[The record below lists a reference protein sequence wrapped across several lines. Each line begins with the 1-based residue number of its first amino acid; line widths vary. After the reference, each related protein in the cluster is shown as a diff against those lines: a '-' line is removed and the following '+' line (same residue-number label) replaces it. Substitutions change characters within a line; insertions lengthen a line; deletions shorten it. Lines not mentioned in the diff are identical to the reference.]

1 MNLGTLEYEVVANVE
16 SVQSNLTTA
25 IRKIREFSD
34 MAKQSG
40 GDFDKAFDKIDE
52 VASENNAAL
61 RKLEEQMK
69 RLQDEASKALDF
81 GDDDTYQRLNAQIS
95 VLEKE
100 ISIRKSI
107 KKEIEDCANALAEE
121 EKKWEERAAEIEEN
135 EKAQDALNTG
145 IENTKDEIEELRQ
158 ESSNVEAISKLEAEL
173 AKLYDLQS
181 VKVENVKSNLTTAIQ
196 EIKELANA
204 AKQSG
209 GNFNKA
215 FDKIDEVANE
225 NNAALRKLEEQM
237 KRLRDEASKS
247 FEFGDDDTYQRLN
260 VQISVLEKEARVRKS
275 IKKEIEDNANALAEE
290 EKKWEERA
298 AKIEK
303 NEKAH
308 NSLRAKIRETKEA
321 IASLRQENGDV
332 EAISALEAKLA
343 KLYDLQNDIQ
353 SKTKVLADDQFGFKA
368 ASEGAQVL
376 TSTFGALTGVMGL
389 FGQDQEKILRIMQK
403 VQAAEA
409 ISNNLKQISIA
420 FDKDHGYVYAAL
432 TKAKKA
438 YTTATLAMAG
448 ALKISAGAAKGLMAA
463 LTGGLSI
470 AITAAITLITKL
482 ISKHQ
487 EQAKAQEEMIKAQ
500 EEAWNRYT
508 SEVSSNASKQIMQYD
523 LLRDSWKKLDS
534 DQAKAKWAK
543 NHTKELKEIGIQQ
556 TDVNSLENKFSTT
569 GANNF
574 VNSVMKRAKALAIQ
588 KEIMEEYGKMI
599 KQQLDYEKNLETKAL
614 GEQIQ
619 KQFNSTNRGAIQ
631 INMEGINPSSQVKL
645 DNSFGDA
652 NLSFGGKEYEKLKQ
666 SVAEMKKN
674 TMQETDNLKRL
685 KKMLADM
692 GDLSEKNTQS
702 EASANKVVSYR
713 VNTYKQLV
721 EWVERYKD
729 YIEQSDSEELIEQFK
744 LEAADNNGDMSKT
757 AKETVDKLQK
767 YFDDYMILLPV
778 EPTMEM
784 RTEEAKKKLEELMA
798 EIKSEEIELPPIE
811 IEEPEVDWTFEW
823 LDDFEN
829 KVGET
834 EEEID
839 RQIAGMMN
847 EIAQLES
854 KEDPDGLFKNTL
866 DNLYKLVDLLE
877 IAKEKKKK
885 FADEKDQ
892 QKLADTFQQ
901 VFASVSSVLDL
912 MSGFSG
918 DDWTDELLNDMNNLA
933 GASANLAGAIASDNP
948 AEIIQASV
956 EELKAAAAVAADF
969 INKKNIEAI
978 AKSKKMLEDLEKA
991 SKRLAQG
998 SVQSLQN
1005 SYKQIDEYTKQATAN
1020 ANSNKGWGGFMN
1032 KLSGKYKETKEA
1044 AEEARKQAE
1053 ELAEQMREFV
1063 FGGEGAI
1070 EDTARDLAD
1079 SIVSAFEAGDDA
1091 VKAFGE
1097 SVRQTIRNIVKN
1109 LMVNTLIVQ
1118 PIMDIMNK
1126 YGTVLSLALSQ
1137 EKYDAFE
1144 KYMGKMTNE
1153 INQFGEQ
1160 IPFIQEQMQNAL
1172 SSLGGL
1178 ELSDNTNTLSGAL
1191 ANASQESIDL
1201 LAGVM
1206 NAVRF
1211 DVTTIKD
1218 SLNRGI
1224 EALIISNSNLVAI
1237 NMTMQTWQTWQK
1249 DVQEDMALNMSSIER
1264 NVRLLRQN
1272 NGRQSVRDA

>member
-25 IRKIREFSD
+25 IRKIKEFSN
-34 MAKQSG
+34 MASQSG
-40 GDFDKAFDKIDE
+40 SNFDKAFDKIDE

-69 RLQDEASKALDF
+69 RL
-81 GDDDTYQRLNAQIS
+81 
-95 VLEKE
+95 
-100 ISIRKSI
+100 
-107 KKEIEDCANALAEE
+107 
-121 EKKWEERAAEIEEN
+121 
-135 EKAQDALNTG
+135 
-145 IENTKDEIEELRQ
+145 
-158 ESSNVEAISKLEAEL
+158 
-173 AKLYDLQS
+173 
-181 VKVENVKSNLTTAIQ
+181 
-196 EIKELANA
+196 
-204 AKQSG
+204 
-209 GNFNKA
+209 
-215 FDKIDEVANE
+215 
-225 NNAALRKLEEQM
+225 
-237 KRLRDEASKS
+237 RDEASKS
-247 FEFGDDDTYQRLN
+247 FEFGDDATYQRLN
-260 VQISVLEKEARVRKS
+260 AQIAVLQKEASIRKS

-298 AKIEK
+298 AKIQK

-343 KLYDLQNDIQ
+343 KMYDLQNDIQ

-368 ASEGAQVL
+368 ASQGAQVL

-438 YTTATLAMAG
+438 YTSATLAMAG
-448 ALKISAGAAKGLMAA
+448 ALKISTGAAKGLMAA

-569 GANNF
+569 GAKAF
-574 VNSVMKRAKALAIQ
+574 VDSVMKRAQALAIQ
-588 KEIMEEYGKMI
+588 KEMMEEYGNII
-599 KQQLDYEKNLETKAL
+599 KRQLEYQDKTEKLQKAREEQEAREKAKDPSYTSPKLLPEVEELVKYIPTDKEVLWESDKLKNLRTMLKELT
-614 GEQIQ
+614 
-619 KQFNSTNRGAIQ
+619 
-631 INMEGINPSSQVKL
+631 
-645 DNSFGDA
+645 DA
-652 NLSFGGKEYEKLKQ
+652 SKD
-666 SVAEMKKN
+666 
-674 TMQETDNLKRL
+674 T
-685 KKMLADM
+685 
-692 GDLSEKNTQS
+692 TQS
-702 EASANKVVSYR
+702 EAETNKVISYR

-721 EWVERYKD
+721 EWAERYKD
-729 YIEQSDSEELIEQFK
+729 YIEQTDSRELIEQFK
-744 LEAADNNGDMSKT
+744 VEAADNNGEMSKT

-767 YFDDYMILLPV
+767 YFDDYVILFPV

-784 RTEEAKKKLEELMA
+784 RAEETKKKLEEWLADVEA
-798 EIKSEEIELPPIE
+798 EKIQLSPFEIA
-811 IEEPEVDWTFEW
+811 EPEVDWTNEW
-823 LDDFEN
+823 LDNFDN

-834 EEEID
+834 TDEID
-839 RQIAGMMN
+839 NQIAAVLNG
-847 EIAQLES
+847 IANLQA
-854 KEDPDGLFKNTL
+854 KEDPDGLFKGTL
-866 DNLYKLVDLLE
+866 NNLYKMLDLLE
-877 IAKEKKKK
+877 EAKKRKKE

-892 QKLADTFQQ
+892 QKLADTIQE

-933 GASANLAGAIASDNP
+933 GASANLANTFLDPTSSP
-948 AEIIQASV
+948 MEKFQACV

-969 INKKNIEAI
+969 INKKNKEAI
-978 AKSKKMLEDLEKA
+978 EKSKKMLEDLEKA

-1053 ELAEQMREFV
+1053 ELAGQMREFV

-1137 EKYDAFE
+1137 EKYDMFD
-1144 KYMGKMTNE
+1144 KFMGKMTNE
-1153 INQFGEQ
+1153 INLFGEQ
-1160 IPFIQEQMQNAL
+1160 IPFIQEQMQKAL
-1172 SSLGGL
+1172 SQWGGL
-1178 ELSDNTNTLSGAL
+1178 EDITDENNTLSGAL
-1191 ANASQESIDL
+1191 ARASQESIDL

-1218 SLNRGI
+1218 SLNRNF
-1224 EALIISNSNLVAI
+1224 ETLIISNSNLVAI
-1237 NMTMQTWQTWQK
+1237 NMTMQAWQTWHR
-1249 DVQEDMALNMSSIER
+1249 DIQEGMAVDMANIAR
-1264 NVRLLRQN
+1264 NVQRLRQN
-1272 NGRQSVRDA
+1272 NSHQNVRDA

>member
-25 IRKIREFSD
+25 IRKIKEFSN
-34 MAKQSG
+34 MASQSG
-40 GDFDKAFDKIDE
+40 SNFDKAFDKIDE

-69 RLQDEASKALDF
+69 S
-81 GDDDTYQRLNAQIS
+81 
-95 VLEKE
+95 
-100 ISIRKSI
+100 
-107 KKEIEDCANALAEE
+107 
-121 EKKWEERAAEIEEN
+121 
-135 EKAQDALNTG
+135 
-145 IENTKDEIEELRQ
+145 LR
-158 ESSNVEAISKLEAEL
+158 E
-173 AKLYDLQS
+173 
-181 VKVENVKSNLTTAIQ
+181 
-196 EIKELANA
+196 
-204 AKQSG
+204 
-209 GNFNKA
+209 
-215 FDKIDEVANE
+215 
-225 NNAALRKLEEQM
+225 
-237 KRLRDEASKS
+237 EASKS
-247 FEFGDDDTYQRLN
+247 FEFGDDASYQRAN
-260 VQISVLEKEARVRKS
+260 AQIAVLQKEASIRKS

-298 AKIEK
+298 AKIQK

-343 KLYDLQNDIQ
+343 KMYDLQNDIQ

-368 ASEGAQVL
+368 ASQGAQVL

-438 YTTATLAMAG
+438 YTAATLAMAG
-448 ALKISAGAAKGLMAA
+448 ALKISTGAAKGLMAA
-463 LTGGLSI
+463 LTGGLGI

-569 GANNF
+569 GANDF

-599 KQQLDYEKNLETKAL
+599 KQQLDYEKNLEIKAL

-631 INMEGINPSSQVKL
+631 INMEAINPSSQVKL
-645 DNSFGDA
+645 NNPFTDA

-666 SVAEMKKN
+666 SAAEMNKN

-721 EWVERYKD
+721 EWAERYKD

-744 LEAADNNGDMSKT
+744 LEAADNNGEMSKT

-767 YFDDYMILLPV
+767 YFDDYVILFPV

-784 RTEEAKKKLEELMA
+784 RAEETKKKLEEWLA
-798 EIKSEEIELPPIE
+798 DVEADKIQLPPIE
-811 IEEPEVDWTFEW
+811 ITEPEMDWTNEW
-823 LDDFEN
+823 LDNFEN

-834 EEEID
+834 TDEID
-839 RQIAGMMN
+839 NQIAAVLNG
-847 EIAQLES
+847 IANLQA
-854 KEDPDGLFKNTL
+854 KEDPDGLFKGTL
-866 DNLYKLVDLLE
+866 NNLYKMLELLK
-877 IAKEKKKK
+877 IAKKEKED
-885 FADEKDQ
+885 FADKKDQ
-892 QKLADTFQQ
+892 QELAETFQE
-901 VFASVSSVLDL
+901 VFASISAVLDL
-912 MSGFSG
+912 MSGFSADELTG
-918 DDWTDELLNDMNNLA
+918 ELLNDMNNLA
-933 GASANLAGAIASDNP
+933 DASVNFAGAIASGNP
-948 AEIIQASV
+948 AAIFQATV

-969 INKKNIEAI
+969 INKKNKEAI
-978 AKSKKMLEDLEKA
+978 EKSKKMLEDLEKA

-1137 EKYDAFE
+1137 EKYDMFD
-1144 KYMGKMTNE
+1144 KFMGKMTNE
-1153 INQFGEQ
+1153 INLFGEQ
-1160 IPFIQEQMQNAL
+1160 IPFIQEQMQKAL
-1172 SSLGGL
+1172 SQWGGL
-1178 ELSDNTNTLSGAL
+1178 EDITDENNTLSGAL
-1191 ANASQESIDL
+1191 ARASQESIDL

-1218 SLNRGI
+1218 SLNRNF
-1224 EALIISNSNLVAI
+1224 ETLIISNSNLVAI
-1237 NMTMQTWQTWQK
+1237 NMTMQAWQTWHR
-1249 DVQEDMALNMSSIER
+1249 DIQEGMALDMANIAR
-1264 NVRLLRQN
+1264 NVQRLRQN
-1272 NGRQSVRDA
+1272 NSHQNVRDA

>member
-25 IRKIREFSD
+25 IRKIKEFSN
-34 MAKQSG
+34 MASQSG
-40 GDFDKAFDKIDE
+40 SNFDKAFDKIDE

-69 RLQDEASKALDF
+69 RL
-81 GDDDTYQRLNAQIS
+81 
-95 VLEKE
+95 
-100 ISIRKSI
+100 
-107 KKEIEDCANALAEE
+107 
-121 EKKWEERAAEIEEN
+121 
-135 EKAQDALNTG
+135 
-145 IENTKDEIEELRQ
+145 
-158 ESSNVEAISKLEAEL
+158 
-173 AKLYDLQS
+173 
-181 VKVENVKSNLTTAIQ
+181 
-196 EIKELANA
+196 
-204 AKQSG
+204 
-209 GNFNKA
+209 
-215 FDKIDEVANE
+215 
-225 NNAALRKLEEQM
+225 
-237 KRLRDEASKS
+237 RDEASKS
-247 FEFGDDDTYQRLN
+247 FEFGDDATYQRLN
-260 VQISVLEKEARVRKS
+260 AQIAVLQKEASIRKS

-298 AKIEK
+298 AKIQK

-343 KLYDLQNDIQ
+343 KMYDLQNDIQ

-368 ASEGAQVL
+368 ASQGAQVL

-438 YTTATLAMAG
+438 YTSATLAMAG
-448 ALKISAGAAKGLMAA
+448 ALKISTGAAKGLMAA

-569 GANNF
+569 GAKAF
-574 VNSVMKRAKALAIQ
+574 VDSVMKRAQALAIQ
-588 KEIMEEYGKMI
+588 KEMMEEYGNII
-599 KQQLDYEKNLETKAL
+599 KRQLEYQDKTEKLQKAREEQEAREKAKDPSYTSPKLLPEVEELVKYIPTDKEVLWESDKLKNLRTMLKELT
-614 GEQIQ
+614 
-619 KQFNSTNRGAIQ
+619 
-631 INMEGINPSSQVKL
+631 
-645 DNSFGDA
+645 DA
-652 NLSFGGKEYEKLKQ
+652 SKD
-666 SVAEMKKN
+666 
-674 TMQETDNLKRL
+674 T
-685 KKMLADM
+685 
-692 GDLSEKNTQS
+692 TQS
-702 EASANKVVSYR
+702 EAETNKVISYR

-721 EWVERYKD
+721 EWAERYKD
-729 YIEQSDSEELIEQFK
+729 YIEQTDSRELIEQFK
-744 LEAADNNGDMSKT
+744 VEAADNNGEMSKT

-767 YFDDYMILLPV
+767 YFDDYVILFPV

-784 RTEEAKKKLEELMA
+784 RAEETKKKLEEWLADVEA
-798 EIKSEEIELPPIE
+798 EKIQLSPFEIA
-811 IEEPEVDWTFEW
+811 EPEVDWTNEW
-823 LDDFEN
+823 LDNFDN

-834 EEEID
+834 TDEID
-839 RQIAGMMN
+839 NQIAAVLNG
-847 EIAQLES
+847 IANLQA
-854 KEDPDGLFKNTL
+854 KEDPDGLFKGTL
-866 DNLYKLVDLLE
+866 NNLYKMLDLLE
-877 IAKEKKKK
+877 EAKKRKKE

-892 QKLADTFQQ
+892 QKLADTIQE

-933 GASANLAGAIASDNP
+933 GASANLANTFLDPTSSP
-948 AEIIQASV
+948 MEKFQACV

-969 INKKNIEAI
+969 INKKNKEAI
-978 AKSKKMLEDLEKA
+978 EKSKKMLEDLEKA

-1137 EKYDAFE
+1137 EKYDMFD
-1144 KYMGKMTNE
+1144 KFMGKMTNE
-1153 INQFGEQ
+1153 INLFGEQ
-1160 IPFIQEQMQNAL
+1160 IPFIQEQLQKAL
-1172 SSLGGL
+1172 SQWGGL
-1178 ELSDNTNTLSGAL
+1178 EDITDENNTLSSAL
-1191 ANASQESIDL
+1191 ARASQESIDL

-1218 SLNRGI
+1218 SLNRNF
-1224 EALIISNSNLVAI
+1224 ETLIISNSNLVAI
-1237 NMTMQTWQTWQK
+1237 NMTMQAWQTWHR
-1249 DVQEDMALNMSSIER
+1249 DIQEGMAVDMANIAR
-1264 NVRLLRQN
+1264 NVQRLRQN
-1272 NGRQSVRDA
+1272 NSHQNVRDA

>member
-40 GDFDKAFDKIDE
+40 GNFNQAFDKIDE

-69 RLQDEASKALDF
+69 SLREEASKAFEF
-81 GDDDTYQRLNAQIS
+81 GDDATYQRLNAQIS
-95 VLEKE
+95 VLQKE
-100 ISIRKSI
+100 ASIRKSI
-107 KKEIEDCANALAEE
+107 KKEIDDNADALAEE
-121 EKKWEERAAEIEEN
+121 EKKWEER
-135 EKAQDALNTG
+135 
-145 IENTKDEIEELRQ
+145 
-158 ESSNVEAISKLEAEL
+158 V
-173 AKLYDLQS
+173 
-181 VKVENVKSNLTTAIQ
+181 
-196 EIKELANA
+196 
-204 AKQSG
+204 
-209 GNFNKA
+209 
-215 FDKIDEVANE
+215 
-225 NNAALRKLEEQM
+225 
-237 KRLRDEASKS
+237 
-247 FEFGDDDTYQRLN
+247 
-260 VQISVLEKEARVRKS
+260 
-275 IKKEIEDNANALAEE
+275 
-290 EKKWEERA
+290 

-343 KLYDLQNDIQ
+343 KLYDLQSDIQ

-448 ALKISAGAAKGLMAA
+448 ALKISTGAAKGLMAA
-463 LTGGLSI
+463 LTGGLGI

-569 GANNF
+569 GANDF
-574 VNSVMKRAKALAIQ
+574 VNSIMKRAKALALQ
-588 KEIMEEYGKMI
+588 KALMEEYEKQIQATLTSEKIKETYSKNKKDTSKPQRTASDFMPPGAYYSSSSYKTSNEEANENLI
-599 KQQLDYEKNLETKAL
+599 NKLSEQYGIAVSEIEQLINGEKKLVGYDESRLESLKQQLATIKKQGGANDATIKSET
-614 GEQIQ
+614 
-619 KQFNSTNRGAIQ
+619 
-631 INMEGINPSSQVKL
+631 
-645 DNSFGDA
+645 
-652 NLSFGGKEYEKLKQ
+652 
-666 SVAEMKKN
+666 
-674 TMQETDNLKRL
+674 
-685 KKMLADM
+685 
-692 GDLSEKNTQS
+692 
-702 EASANKVVSYR
+702 SANKVVSYR

-721 EWVERYKD
+721 EWAERYQD
-729 YIEQSDSEELIEQFK
+729 YIEQSDNEELIEQFK
-744 LEAADNNGDMSKT
+744 VEAADNNGDMSKT

-767 YFDDYMILLPV
+767 YFDDYMILTPV
-778 EPTMEM
+778 EPEINL
-784 RTEEAKKKLEELMA
+784 EKIQQEIEEWKSEIEAKEKFF
-798 EIKSEEIELPPIE
+798 ELPPIE
-811 IEEPEVDWTFEW
+811 IEEPEVDWTSEW

-834 EEEID
+834 TDEID
-839 RQIAGMMN
+839 NQIAAVLNG
-847 EIAQLES
+847 IANLEAQ
-854 KEDPDGLFKNTL
+854 EDPDGLFKGTL
-866 DNLYKLVDLLE
+866 DNLHKMLELLK
-877 IAKEKKKK
+877 IAKKEKEDLEDKKGIQDI
-885 FADEKDQ
+885 ADE
-892 QKLADTFQQ
+892 FQE
-901 VFASVSSVLDL
+901 VLRTVSSILDTASQL
-912 MSGFSG
+912 ST
-918 DDWTDELLNDMNNLA
+918 DDWTSELMGDLSDLSNA
-933 GASANLAGAIASDNP
+933 GAQVASGLATFLTTGNP
-948 AEIIQASV
+948 LELIEASV
-956 EELKAAAAVAADF
+956 EALKAGAAVAADF
-969 INKKNIEAI
+969 INKKNKEAI
-978 AKSKKMLEDLEKA
+978 EKSKKMLEELEKA

-1126 YGTVLSLALSQ
+1126 YGTILSLSLSQ

>member
-25 IRKIREFSD
+25 IRKIKEFSN
-34 MAKQSG
+34 MASQSG
-40 GDFDKAFDKIDE
+40 SNFDKAFDKIDE

-69 RLQDEASKALDF
+69 S
-81 GDDDTYQRLNAQIS
+81 
-95 VLEKE
+95 
-100 ISIRKSI
+100 
-107 KKEIEDCANALAEE
+107 
-121 EKKWEERAAEIEEN
+121 
-135 EKAQDALNTG
+135 
-145 IENTKDEIEELRQ
+145 LR
-158 ESSNVEAISKLEAEL
+158 E
-173 AKLYDLQS
+173 
-181 VKVENVKSNLTTAIQ
+181 
-196 EIKELANA
+196 
-204 AKQSG
+204 
-209 GNFNKA
+209 
-215 FDKIDEVANE
+215 
-225 NNAALRKLEEQM
+225 
-237 KRLRDEASKS
+237 EASKS
-247 FEFGDDDTYQRLN
+247 FEFGDDATYQRLN
-260 VQISVLEKEARVRKS
+260 AQIAVLQKEASIRKS

-298 AKIEK
+298 AKIQK

-343 KLYDLQNDIQ
+343 KMYDLQNDIQ

-368 ASEGAQVL
+368 ASQGAQVL

-438 YTTATLAMAG
+438 YTAATLAMAG
-448 ALKISAGAAKGLMAA
+448 ALKISTGAAKGLMAA
-463 LTGGLSI
+463 LTGGLGI
-470 AITAAITLITKL
+470 AITAAIALITKL

-487 EQAKAQEEMIKAQ
+487 EQAKAQEKMIKAQ

-556 TDVNSLENKFSTT
+556 TDVNSLEKQFSTT
-569 GANNF
+569 GAKTF
-574 VNSVMKRAKALAIQ
+574 VDSVMKRAKALALQ
-588 KEIMEEYGKMI
+588 KEMMEEYGNII
-599 KQQLDYEKNLETKAL
+599 KRQL
-614 GEQIQ
+614 
-619 KQFNSTNRGAIQ
+619 
-631 INMEGINPSSQVKL
+631 
-645 DNSFGDA
+645 
-652 NLSFGGKEYEKLKQ
+652 EYQDKTEKLRKAR
-666 SVAEMKKN
+666 AEQEKKEKAKDPSYTSPKLLPEVEQLIKYKPEDEN
-674 TMQETDNLKRL
+674 ALWESDKLKNL
-685 KKMLADM
+685 KKMMEEL
-692 GDLSEKNTQS
+692 GDISEKNTQS

-721 EWVERYKD
+721 EWAERYKD
-729 YIEQSDSEELIEQFK
+729 YIEQTDSRELIEQFK
-744 LEAADNNGDMSKT
+744 VEAADNNGEMSKT

-767 YFDDYMILLPV
+767 YFDDYVILFPV

-784 RTEEAKKKLEELMA
+784 RAEETKKKLEEWLA
-798 EIKSEEIELPPIE
+798 EIDAEKIQLPPFE
-811 IEEPEVDWTFEW
+811 IAEPEVDWTNEW
-823 LDDFEN
+823 LDNFEN
-829 KVGET
+829 KVGDT
-834 EEEID
+834 TDEID
-839 RQIAGMMN
+839 NQIAAVLNG
-847 EIAQLES
+847 IANLQA
-854 KEDPDGLFKNTL
+854 KEDPDGLFKGTL
-866 DNLYKLVDLLE
+866 NNLYKMLGLLQE
-877 IAKEKKKK
+877 AKKRKEE
-885 FADEKDQ
+885 FEQ
-892 QKLADTFQQ
+892 ISNTQKLAKQYTE
-901 VFASVSSVLDL
+901 VLDSITIIFDTISQL
-912 MSGFSG
+912 S
-918 DDWTDELLNDMNNLA
+918 TDEWTGELMNDL
-933 GASANLAGAIASDNP
+933 ANLSDAGSHIATGLATFLTSGNP
-948 AEIIQASV
+948 VELIEASV
-956 EELKAAAAVAADF
+956 EALKAGAAVAADF
-969 INKKNIEAI
+969 INKKNKEVIE
-978 AKSKKMLEDLEKA
+978 KSKKMLEELEKA

-1020 ANSNKGWGGFMN
+1020 AKSNKGWGGVAN
-1032 KLSGKYKETKEA
+1032 WLSGKYKETEEA

-1137 EKYDAFE
+1137 EKYDMFD
-1144 KYMGKMTNE
+1144 KFMGKMTNE
-1153 INQFGEQ
+1153 INLFGEQ
-1160 IPFIQEQMQNAL
+1160 IPFIQEQMQKAL
-1172 SSLGGL
+1172 SQWGGL
-1178 ELSDNTNTLSGAL
+1178 EDITDENNTLSGAL
-1191 ANASQESIDL
+1191 ARASQESIDL

-1218 SLNRGI
+1218 SLNRNF
-1224 EALIISNSNLVAI
+1224 ETLIISNSNLVAI
-1237 NMTMQTWQTWQK
+1237 NMTMQAWQTWHR
-1249 DVQEDMALNMSSIER
+1249 DIQEGMALDMANIAR
-1264 NVRLLRQN
+1264 NVQRLRQN
-1272 NGRQSVRDA
+1272 NSHQNVRDA

>member
-25 IRKIREFSD
+25 IRKIKEFSD

-40 GDFDKAFDKIDE
+40 GNFDKAFDKIDE

-61 RKLEEQMK
+61 KKLEEQMK
-69 RLQDEASKALDF
+69 SLREEASKSFEF
-81 GDDDTYQRLNAQIS
+81 GDDATYQRLNAQIS
-95 VLEKE
+95 VLQK
-100 ISIRKSI
+100 
-107 KKEIEDCANALAEE
+107 
-121 EKKWEERAAEIEEN
+121 
-135 EKAQDALNTG
+135 
-145 IENTKDEIEELRQ
+145 
-158 ESSNVEAISKLEAEL
+158 
-173 AKLYDLQS
+173 
-181 VKVENVKSNLTTAIQ
+181 
-196 EIKELANA
+196 
-204 AKQSG
+204 
-209 GNFNKA
+209 
-215 FDKIDEVANE
+215 
-225 NNAALRKLEEQM
+225 
-237 KRLRDEASKS
+237 EAS
-247 FEFGDDDTYQRLN
+247 
-260 VQISVLEKEARVRKS
+260 IRKS

-308 NSLRAKIRETKEA
+308 NSLRARIKETKEA

-343 KLYDLQNDIQ
+343 KLYDLQSDIQ
-353 SKTKVLADDQFGFKA
+353 AKTKVLADDQFGFKA

-448 ALKISAGAAKGLMAA
+448 ALKISTGAAKGLMAA

-569 GANNF
+569 GANDF

-645 DNSFGDA
+645 DNPFGDA
-652 NLSFGGKEYEKLKQ
+652 NFSLGGKEYEKLKQ
-666 SVAEMKKN
+666 SAAEMNKN

-721 EWVERYKD
+721 EWAERYQD
-729 YIEQSDSEELIEQFK
+729 YIEQSDNEELIEQFK
-744 LEAADNNGDMSKT
+744 VEAADNHGDMSKT

-767 YFDDYMILLPV
+767 YFDDYMILTPV
-778 EPTMEM
+778 KPEINLEKMQQEI
-784 RTEEAKKKLEELMA
+784 EEW
-798 EIKSEEIELPPIE
+798 KSEIAAKEKFFELPPIE
-811 IEEPEVDWTFEW
+811 IEEPEVDWTSEW

-834 EEEID
+834 TDEID
-839 RQIAGMMN
+839 NQIAAVLNG
-847 EIAQLES
+847 IANLEAQ
-854 KEDPDGLFKNTL
+854 EDPDGLFKGTL
-866 DNLYKLVDLLE
+866 DNLYKMLDLLKE
-877 IAKEKKKK
+877 AKKEKKE
-885 FADEKDQ
+885 FADKKDQ

-933 GASANLAGAIASDNP
+933 GASANLAGAIASENS
-948 AEIIQASV
+948 AAIIQASV

-1097 SVRQTIRNIVKN
+1097 SVRQTIRNIIKN

-1126 YGTVLSLALSQ
+1126 YGTWLSLSLTQ
-1137 EKYDAFE
+1137 EKYDTFE
-1144 KYMGKMTNE
+1144 KIMGKMTNE
-1153 INQFGEQ
+1153 INLFGEQ
-1160 IPFIQEQMQNAL
+1160 IPYIQEQMQNAL

-1224 EALIISNSNLVAI
+1224 EALIISHSNLVAI

>member
-25 IRKIREFSD
+25 IRKIKEFSN
-34 MAKQSG
+34 MASQSG
-40 GDFDKAFDKIDE
+40 SNFDKAFDKIDE

-69 RLQDEASKALDF
+69 S
-81 GDDDTYQRLNAQIS
+81 
-95 VLEKE
+95 
-100 ISIRKSI
+100 
-107 KKEIEDCANALAEE
+107 
-121 EKKWEERAAEIEEN
+121 
-135 EKAQDALNTG
+135 
-145 IENTKDEIEELRQ
+145 LR
-158 ESSNVEAISKLEAEL
+158 E
-173 AKLYDLQS
+173 
-181 VKVENVKSNLTTAIQ
+181 
-196 EIKELANA
+196 
-204 AKQSG
+204 
-209 GNFNKA
+209 
-215 FDKIDEVANE
+215 
-225 NNAALRKLEEQM
+225 
-237 KRLRDEASKS
+237 EASKS
-247 FEFGDDDTYQRLN
+247 FEFGDDASYQRAN
-260 VQISVLEKEARVRKS
+260 AQIAVLQKEASIRKS

-298 AKIEK
+298 AKIQK

-343 KLYDLQNDIQ
+343 KMYDLQNDIQ

-368 ASEGAQVL
+368 ASQGAQVL

-438 YTTATLAMAG
+438 YTSATLAMAG
-448 ALKISAGAAKGLMAA
+448 ALKISTGAAKGLMAA
-463 LTGGLSI
+463 LTGGLGI

-543 NHTKELKEIGIQQ
+543 NHTKELREIGIQQ

-569 GANNF
+569 GANDF

-588 KEIMEEYGKMI
+588 KEMMEEYGNII
-599 KQQLDYEKNLETKAL
+599 KRQLEYQDKTEKLRKARAEQEAREKAKDPSYTSPKLLPEVEELVKYTPTDKEVLWESDKLKNLKTM
-614 GEQIQ
+614 
-619 KQFNSTNRGAIQ
+619 
-631 INMEGINPSSQVKL
+631 MEELK
-645 DNSFGDA
+645 DA
-652 NLSFGGKEYEKLKQ
+652 SKD
-666 SVAEMKKN
+666 
-674 TMQETDNLKRL
+674 T
-685 KKMLADM
+685 
-692 GDLSEKNTQS
+692 TQS
-702 EASANKVVSYR
+702 EAETNKVVSYR

-721 EWVERYKD
+721 EWAERYKD
-729 YIEQSDSEELIEQFK
+729 YIEQTDSNELIEQFK
-744 LEAADNNGDMSKT
+744 VEAADNNGEMSKT

-767 YFDDYMILLPV
+767 YFDDYVILLPV

-784 RTEEAKKKLEELMA
+784 RAEETKKKLEEWLA
-798 EIKSEEIELPPIE
+798 EVEAEKIQLSPFEIA
-811 IEEPEVDWTFEW
+811 EPEMDWTNEW
-823 LDDFEN
+823 LDNFDN

-834 EEEID
+834 TDEID
-839 RQIAGMMN
+839 NQIAAVLNG
-847 EIAQLES
+847 IANLQA
-854 KEDPDGLFKNTL
+854 KEDPDGLFKGTL
-866 DNLYKLVDLLE
+866 NNLYKMLGLLQE
-877 IAKEKKKK
+877 AKKRKEE
-885 FADEKDQ
+885 FEQ
-892 QKLADTFQQ
+892 ISNTQKLAKQYTE
-901 VFASVSSVLDL
+901 VLDSITMIFDTISQL
-912 MSGFSG
+912 S
-918 DDWTDELLNDMNNLA
+918 TDEWTGELMNDL
-933 GASANLAGAIASDNP
+933 ANLSDAGSHIATGLATFLTTGNP
-948 AEIIQASV
+948 VELIQASV
-956 EELKAAAAVAADF
+956 EALKAGAAVAADF
-969 INKKNIEAI
+969 INKKNKEAI
-978 AKSKKMLEDLEKA
+978 EKSKKMLEDLEKA

-1137 EKYDAFE
+1137 EKYDMFD
-1144 KYMGKMTNE
+1144 KFMGKMTNE
-1153 INQFGEQ
+1153 INLFGEQ

-1172 SSLGGL
+1172 SQWGGL
-1178 ELSDNTNTLSGAL
+1178 EDITDENNTLSGAL
-1191 ANASQESIDL
+1191 ARASQESIDL

-1218 SLNRGI
+1218 SLNRNF
-1224 EALIISNSNLVAI
+1224 ETLIISNSNLVAI
-1237 NMTMQTWQTWQK
+1237 NMTMQAWQTWHR
-1249 DVQEDMALNMSSIER
+1249 DIQEGMALDMANIAR
-1264 NVRLLRQN
+1264 NVQRLRQN
-1272 NGRQSVRDA
+1272 NSHQNVLDA

>member
-25 IRKIREFSD
+25 IRKIKEFSN
-34 MAKQSG
+34 MASQSG
-40 GDFDKAFDKIDE
+40 SNFDKAFDKIDE

-69 RLQDEASKALDF
+69 RL
-81 GDDDTYQRLNAQIS
+81 
-95 VLEKE
+95 
-100 ISIRKSI
+100 
-107 KKEIEDCANALAEE
+107 
-121 EKKWEERAAEIEEN
+121 
-135 EKAQDALNTG
+135 
-145 IENTKDEIEELRQ
+145 
-158 ESSNVEAISKLEAEL
+158 
-173 AKLYDLQS
+173 
-181 VKVENVKSNLTTAIQ
+181 
-196 EIKELANA
+196 
-204 AKQSG
+204 
-209 GNFNKA
+209 
-215 FDKIDEVANE
+215 
-225 NNAALRKLEEQM
+225 
-237 KRLRDEASKS
+237 RDEASKS
-247 FEFGDDDTYQRLN
+247 FEFGDDATYQRLN
-260 VQISVLEKEARVRKS
+260 AQIAVLQKEASIRKS

-298 AKIEK
+298 AKIQK

-343 KLYDLQNDIQ
+343 KMYDLQNDIQ

-368 ASEGAQVL
+368 ASQGAQVL

-438 YTTATLAMAG
+438 YTSATLAMAG
-448 ALKISAGAAKGLMAA
+448 ALKISTGAAKGLMAA

-569 GANNF
+569 GAKAF
-574 VNSVMKRAKALAIQ
+574 VDSVMKRAQALAIQ
-588 KEIMEEYGKMI
+588 KEMMEEYGNII
-599 KQQLDYEKNLETKAL
+599 KRQLEYQDKTEKLQKAREEQEAREKAKDPSYTSPKLLPEVEELVKYIPTDKEVLWESDKLKNLRTMLKELT
-614 GEQIQ
+614 
-619 KQFNSTNRGAIQ
+619 
-631 INMEGINPSSQVKL
+631 
-645 DNSFGDA
+645 DA
-652 NLSFGGKEYEKLKQ
+652 SKD
-666 SVAEMKKN
+666 
-674 TMQETDNLKRL
+674 T
-685 KKMLADM
+685 
-692 GDLSEKNTQS
+692 TQS
-702 EASANKVVSYR
+702 EAETNKVISYR

-721 EWVERYKD
+721 EWAERYKD
-729 YIEQSDSEELIEQFK
+729 YIEQTDSRELIEQFK
-744 LEAADNNGDMSKT
+744 VEAADNNGEMSKT

-767 YFDDYMILLPV
+767 YFDDYVILFPV

-784 RTEEAKKKLEELMA
+784 RAEETKKKLEEWLADVEA
-798 EIKSEEIELPPIE
+798 EKIQLSPFEIA
-811 IEEPEVDWTFEW
+811 EPEVDWTNEW
-823 LDDFEN
+823 LDNFDN

-834 EEEID
+834 TDEID
-839 RQIAGMMN
+839 NQIAAVLNG
-847 EIAQLES
+847 IANLQA
-854 KEDPDGLFKNTL
+854 KEDPDGLFKGTL
-866 DNLYKLVDLLE
+866 NNLYKMLDLLE
-877 IAKEKKKK
+877 EAKKRKKE

-892 QKLADTFQQ
+892 QKLADTIQE

-933 GASANLAGAIASDNP
+933 GASANLANTFLDPTSSP
-948 AEIIQASV
+948 MEKFQACV

-969 INKKNIEAI
+969 INKKNKEAI
-978 AKSKKMLEDLEKA
+978 EKSKKMLEDLEKA

-1137 EKYDAFE
+1137 EKYDMFD
-1144 KYMGKMTNE
+1144 KFMGKMTNE
-1153 INQFGEQ
+1153 INLFGEQ
-1160 IPFIQEQMQNAL
+1160 IPFIQEQMQKAL
-1172 SSLGGL
+1172 SQWGGL
-1178 ELSDNTNTLSGAL
+1178 EDITDENNTLSSAL
-1191 ANASQESIDL
+1191 ARASQESIDL

-1218 SLNRGI
+1218 SLNRNF
-1224 EALIISNSNLVAI
+1224 ETLIISNSNLVAI
-1237 NMTMQTWQTWQK
+1237 NMTMQAWQTWHR
-1249 DVQEDMALNMSSIER
+1249 DIQEGMAVDMANIAR
-1264 NVRLLRQN
+1264 NVQRLRQN
-1272 NGRQSVRDA
+1272 NSHQNVRDA

>member
-25 IRKIREFSD
+25 IRKIKEFSD

-61 RKLEEQMK
+61 KKLEEQMK
-69 RLQDEASKALDF
+69 SLREEASKSFEF
-81 GDDDTYQRLNAQIS
+81 GDDATYQRLNAQIS
-95 VLEKE
+95 VLQK
-100 ISIRKSI
+100 
-107 KKEIEDCANALAEE
+107 
-121 EKKWEERAAEIEEN
+121 
-135 EKAQDALNTG
+135 
-145 IENTKDEIEELRQ
+145 
-158 ESSNVEAISKLEAEL
+158 
-173 AKLYDLQS
+173 
-181 VKVENVKSNLTTAIQ
+181 
-196 EIKELANA
+196 
-204 AKQSG
+204 
-209 GNFNKA
+209 
-215 FDKIDEVANE
+215 
-225 NNAALRKLEEQM
+225 
-237 KRLRDEASKS
+237 EAS
-247 FEFGDDDTYQRLN
+247 
-260 VQISVLEKEARVRKS
+260 IRKS

-448 ALKISAGAAKGLMAA
+448 ALKISTGAAKGLMAA

-556 TDVNSLENKFSTT
+556 TDVNSLENKFSTS
-569 GANNF
+569 GANDF

-588 KEIMEEYGKMI
+588 KEIMEEYEKQIQAILTSEKIKETYSKNKKDTSKPQRTASDFMPPGAYYSSSSYKTSNQEANENLINNLSEQYGIAVSEI
-599 KQQLDYEKNLETKAL
+599 KQLINGEKKLVGYDESRLESLRQQLET
-614 GEQIQ
+614 IN
-619 KQFNSTNRGAIQ
+619 KQGGA
-631 INMEGINPSSQVKL
+631 N
-645 DNSFGDA
+645 DA
-652 NLSFGGKEYEKLKQ
+652 TIK
-666 SVAEMKKN
+666 
-674 TMQETDNLKRL
+674 
-685 KKMLADM
+685 
-692 GDLSEKNTQS
+692 S

-721 EWVERYKD
+721 EWAERYKD

-847 EIAQLES
+847 EIAQLEAQ
-854 KEDPDGLFKNTL
+854 EDPDGLFKNTL

-877 IAKEKKKK
+877 IAKGKKKE
-885 FADEKDQ
+885 FADKKDQ
-892 QKLADTFQQ
+892 QELADTFQQ

-918 DDWTDELLNDMNNLA
+918 DDWTDVLLNDMNNLA
-933 GASANLAGAIASDNP
+933 GASANLAGAIASNNP

>member
-1 MNLGTLEYEVVANVE
+1 MNLGTLEYEVVANVS
-16 SVQSNLTTA
+16 SVQSNLATA
-25 IRKIREFSD
+25 IRKIKEFSN
-34 MAKQSG
+34 MASQSG
-40 GDFDKAFDKIDE
+40 SNFNKAFDKIDE

-69 RLQDEASKALDF
+69 RLRE
-81 GDDDTYQRLNAQIS
+81 
-95 VLEKE
+95 
-100 ISIRKSI
+100 
-107 KKEIEDCANALAEE
+107 
-121 EKKWEERAAEIEEN
+121 
-135 EKAQDALNTG
+135 
-145 IENTKDEIEELRQ
+145 
-158 ESSNVEAISKLEAEL
+158 
-173 AKLYDLQS
+173 
-181 VKVENVKSNLTTAIQ
+181 
-196 EIKELANA
+196 
-204 AKQSG
+204 
-209 GNFNKA
+209 
-215 FDKIDEVANE
+215 
-225 NNAALRKLEEQM
+225 
-237 KRLRDEASKS
+237 EASKS
-247 FEFGDDDTYQRLN
+247 FEFGDDATYQRLN
-260 VQISVLEKEARVRKS
+260 AQIAVLQKEASIRKS

-298 AKIEK
+298 AKIQK

-343 KLYDLQNDIQ
+343 KMYDLQNDIQ

-368 ASEGAQVL
+368 ASQGAQVL

-448 ALKISAGAAKGLMAA
+448 ALKISTGAAKGLMAA
-463 LTGGLSI
+463 LTGGLGI

-508 SEVSSNASKQIMQYD
+508 SEVSSNAAKQIMQYD

-556 TDVNSLENKFSTT
+556 TDVNSLEKQFSTM
-569 GANNF
+569 GAKAF
-574 VNSVMKRAKALAIQ
+574 VDSVMKRAKALAIQ
-588 KEIMEEYGKMI
+588 KEMMEEYGNII
-599 KQQLDYEKNLETKAL
+599 KRQL
-614 GEQIQ
+614 
-619 KQFNSTNRGAIQ
+619 
-631 INMEGINPSSQVKL
+631 
-645 DNSFGDA
+645 
-652 NLSFGGKEYEKLKQ
+652 EYQDKTEKLRKAR
-666 SVAEMKKN
+666 AEQEAREKAKDPSYTSPKLLPEVEQLIKYKPEDENALWESDKLKN
-674 TMQETDNLKRL
+674 L
-685 KKMLADM
+685 KKMMKEL
-692 GDLSEKNTQS
+692 GDISEKNTQS

-721 EWVERYKD
+721 EWAERYKD
-729 YIEQSDSEELIEQFK
+729 YIEQTDSRELIEQFK
-744 LEAADNNGDMSKT
+744 VEAADNNGEMSKT

-767 YFDDYMILLPV
+767 YFDDYVILFPV

-784 RTEEAKKKLEELMA
+784 RAEETKKKLEEWLADVEA
-798 EIKSEEIELPPIE
+798 EKIQLSPFEIA
-811 IEEPEVDWTFEW
+811 EPEMDWTNEW
-823 LDDFEN
+823 LDNFEN

-834 EEEID
+834 TDEID
-839 RQIAGMMN
+839 NQIAAVLNG
-847 EIAQLES
+847 IANLQA
-854 KEDPDGLFKNTL
+854 KEDPDGLFKGTL
-866 DNLYKLVDLLE
+866 NNLYKMLGLLQE
-877 IAKEKKKK
+877 AKKRKEE
-885 FADEKDQ
+885 FADKKDQ

-901 VFASVSSVLDL
+901 VFASISAVLDL
-912 MSGFSG
+912 MSGFSADELTG
-918 DDWTDELLNDMNNLA
+918 ELLNDMNNLA
-933 GASANLAGAIASDNP
+933 GASANLAGAIISNNP
-948 AEIIQASV
+948 AAIIQASV

-969 INKKNIEAI
+969 INKKNKEAI
-978 AKSKKMLEDLEKA
+978 EKSKKMLEDLEKA

-1137 EKYDAFE
+1137 EKYDMFD
-1144 KYMGKMTNE
+1144 KFMGKMTNE
-1153 INQFGEQ
+1153 INLFGEQ

-1172 SSLGGL
+1172 SQWGGL
-1178 ELSDNTNTLSGAL
+1178 EDITDENNTLSGAL
-1191 ANASQESIDL
+1191 ARASQESIDL

-1218 SLNRGI
+1218 SLNRNF
-1224 EALIISNSNLVAI
+1224 ETLIISNSNLVAI
-1237 NMTMQTWQTWQK
+1237 NMTMQAWQTWHR
-1249 DVQEDMALNMSSIER
+1249 DIQEGMALDMANIAR
-1264 NVRLLRQN
+1264 NVQRLRQN
-1272 NGRQSVRDA
+1272 NSHQNVRDA

>member
-16 SVQSNLTTA
+16 SVQSNLATA

-34 MAKQSG
+34 MASQSG
-40 GDFDKAFDKIDE
+40 SNFDKAFDKIDE

-61 RKLEEQMK
+61 K
-69 RLQDEASKALDF
+69 
-81 GDDDTYQRLNAQIS
+81 
-95 VLEKE
+95 
-100 ISIRKSI
+100 
-107 KKEIEDCANALAEE
+107 
-121 EKKWEERAAEIEEN
+121 
-135 EKAQDALNTG
+135 
-145 IENTKDEIEELRQ
+145 
-158 ESSNVEAISKLEAEL
+158 
-173 AKLYDLQS
+173 
-181 VKVENVKSNLTTAIQ
+181 
-196 EIKELANA
+196 
-204 AKQSG
+204 
-209 GNFNKA
+209 
-215 FDKIDEVANE
+215 
-225 NNAALRKLEEQM
+225 KLEEQM

-260 VQISVLEKEARVRKS
+260 VQIAVLEKEARVRKS

-298 AKIEK
+298 AKIQK

-343 KLYDLQNDIQ
+343 KMYDLQNDIQ

-368 ASEGAQVL
+368 ASQGAQVL

-448 ALKISAGAAKGLMAA
+448 ALKISTGAAKGLMAA

-556 TDVNSLENKFSTT
+556 TDVNSLENKFSTR
-569 GANNF
+569 GANDF

-645 DNSFGDA
+645 DNPFGDA
-652 NLSFGGKEYEKLKQ
+652 NLSLGGKEYEKLKQ
-666 SVAEMKKN
+666 SVAEMNKN

-721 EWVERYKD
+721 EWAERYQD

-744 LEAADNNGDMSKT
+744 VEAADNNGEMSKT

-784 RTEEAKKKLEELMA
+784 RAEETKKKLEEWLA
-798 EIKSEEIELPPIE
+798 ELKEEEERFELPPIE
-811 IEEPEVDWTFEW
+811 IEEPEMDWTFEW

-847 EIAQLES
+847 EIAQLEA
-854 KEDPDGLFKNTL
+854 KEDPDGLFNNTL
-866 DNLYKLVDLLE
+866 DNLHKLIELLKEAKKRKKDLE
-877 IAKEKKKK
+877 DKKGIQDI
-885 FADEKDQ
+885 ADE
-892 QKLADTFQQ
+892 FQE
-901 VFASVSSVLDL
+901 VLRTVSSILDTASQL
-912 MSGFSG
+912 ST
-918 DDWTDELLNDMNNLA
+918 DDWTSELMGDLSDLSNA
-933 GASANLAGAIASDNP
+933 GAQVASGLATFLTTGNP
-948 AEIIQASV
+948 LELIEASV
-956 EELKAAAAVAADF
+956 EALKAGAAVAADF
-969 INKKNIEAI
+969 INKKNKEAI
-978 AKSKKMLEDLEKA
+978 EKSKKMLEELEKA

-1126 YGTVLSLALSQ
+1126 YGNLLSWSLSQ
-1137 EKYDAFE
+1137 ERYDIFE
-1144 KYMGKMTNE
+1144 NLMGKMTNQL
-1153 INQFGEQ
+1153 NQFGEQ
-1160 IPFIQEQMQNAL
+1160 IPYIQEQMQNAL

-1224 EALIISNSNLVAI
+1224 ETLIISNSNLVAI

>member
-40 GDFDKAFDKIDE
+40 GNFDKAFDKIDE
-52 VASENNAAL
+52 VASDNNAAL

-69 RLQDEASKALDF
+69 SLREEASKAFEF
-81 GDDDTYQRLNAQIS
+81 GDDTTYQRLNAQIS
-95 VLEKE
+95 VLQK
-100 ISIRKSI
+100 
-107 KKEIEDCANALAEE
+107 
-121 EKKWEERAAEIEEN
+121 
-135 EKAQDALNTG
+135 
-145 IENTKDEIEELRQ
+145 
-158 ESSNVEAISKLEAEL
+158 
-173 AKLYDLQS
+173 
-181 VKVENVKSNLTTAIQ
+181 
-196 EIKELANA
+196 
-204 AKQSG
+204 
-209 GNFNKA
+209 
-215 FDKIDEVANE
+215 
-225 NNAALRKLEEQM
+225 
-237 KRLRDEASKS
+237 EAS
-247 FEFGDDDTYQRLN
+247 
-260 VQISVLEKEARVRKS
+260 IRKS

-298 AKIEK
+298 AKIQK

-343 KLYDLQNDIQ
+343 KLYDLQSDIQ

-438 YTTATLAMAG
+438 YTAATLAMAG
-448 ALKISAGAAKGLMAA
+448 ALKISTGAAKGLMAA

-556 TDVNSLENKFSTT
+556 TDVNSLENKFSTS
-569 GANNF
+569 GANDF

-631 INMEGINPSSQVKL
+631 INMEAINPNSEVKL
-645 DNSFGDA
+645 NNPFGDA
-652 NLSFGGKEYEKLKQ
+652 NISLGGKEYEKLKQ
-666 SVAEMKKN
+666 SVAEMNKG
-674 TMQETDNLKRL
+674 TIQETDNLKRL

-721 EWVERYKD
+721 EWAERYQD
-729 YIEQSDSEELIEQFK
+729 YIEQSDNEELIEQFK
-744 LEAADNNGDMSKT
+744 LEAADNNGEMSKT

-767 YFDDYMILLPV
+767 YFDDYMILTPI
-778 EPTMEM
+778 EPEINLEKIQQEI
-784 RTEEAKKKLEELMA
+784 EEWKS
-798 EIKSEEIELPPIE
+798 EIKAKEKFFELPPLE

-877 IAKEKKKK
+877 IAKEKKEK

-918 DDWTDELLNDMNNLA
+918 DDWTDELLNDMNNLT
-933 GASANLAGAIASDNP
+933 GASANLATTLLDPTSNP
-948 AEIIQASV
+948 AEIFQACV

-1020 ANSNKGWGGFMN
+1020 ANSSKGWGGFMN

-1097 SVRQTIRNIVKN
+1097 SVRQTIRNIIKN

-1126 YGTVLSLALSQ
+1126 YGTWLSLSLSQ
-1137 EKYDAFE
+1137 EKYDTFE
-1144 KYMGKMTNE
+1144 KIMGKMTNE
-1153 INQFGEQ
+1153 INLFGEQ
-1160 IPFIQEQMQNAL
+1160 IPYIQEQMQNAL

-1224 EALIISNSNLVAI
+1224 EALIISHSNLVAI
-1237 NMTMQTWQTWQK
+1237 NMTMHTWQTWQK
-1249 DVQEDMALNMSSIER
+1249 DVQEDIALNMSSIER